1 MRQGESDRERETVRQ
16 SARERATVRLRERQR
31 SIKHMLERLIL
42 EGKEREQTNTNYWNN
57 RER

>member
-16 SARERATVRLRERQR
+16 SARERATVRLRERER
-31 SIKHMLERLIL
+31 SIHAHAGKIDLRR
-42 EGKEREQTNTNYWNN
+42 KEREQTNTNYWNN